1 MTILEELTQYCNDR
15 ISGKEVA
22 CKKEKWACQR
32 FLNDVN
38 KQNTEKFPFEWLEDE
53 AQKIVDW
60 FALLRHSK
68 GVLEKQPIILNTWGK
83 LCLCNIYGWYHITT
97 GYRRFRKAF
106 IEVARK
112 NMKSQ
117 MMAGVALYEISAFGV
132 NASEG
137 FCLGTKMKQS
147 RIVFKEAK
155 LMLNNGSPLKC
166 KFKVSRDSIQHLKS
180 DSILVPVSKEEGK
193 DGDGSNPQFGGI
205 DEYHQHAT
213 DEMYSVMATGMKA
226 RPEPLLM
233 IITTA
238 GKDLSCPCYTQ
249 EYKYCSD
256 IINPDI
262 DMDNDT
268 YLVIILELDE
278 DDEISDE
285 DNWKKANPIV
295 MTYPVGITSMREDYK
310 IAKEIP
316 EKMVDF
322 KTKNLNIWLQQKA
335 NGYMDMSKWSKCSAS
350 KINPFPNVMGLKV
363 TAGLDLSAVI
373 DLTSLSFEIELP
385 DGRKAAMSHSFLA
398 EDTLAKKIQTDKV
411 PYGLWVEQGWI
422 TKTPGA
428 VVDYT
433 YILKYM
439 EDIYIKYNWSKG
451 EVCFDRALACWL
463 MQELE
468 KKGFIPVEVPQGM
481 LSLGEPTKN
490 FRALV
495 YSDKVI
501 HEKNP
506 VLTWAIGNAVT
517 RPDTNENIML
527 DKSKSTERI
536 DPIASLINAHFRA
549 ISQKSTIDLNKHILS
564 KGFSF

>member
-1 MTILEELTQYCNDR
+1 MSILEELTEYCNDR
-15 ISGKEVA
+15 ITGKRIA
-22 CKKEKWACQR
+22 CKKEIYACQR
-32 FLNDVN
+32 FLRDVEN
-38 KQNTEKFPFEWLEDE
+38 QNTGKFPYEWLEDE

-68 GVLEKQPIILNTWGK
+68 GVLEKQPIILNTWQK
-83 LCLCNIYGWYHITT
+83 LCLCNIYGWYHIKT

-112 NMKSQ
+112 NTKSQ

-147 RIVFKEAK
+147 RIVFKEAN
-155 LMLNNGSPLKC
+155 LMLKNSPLKC
-166 KFKVSRDSIQHLKS
+166 KFKISRDSIQHVRS
-180 DSILVPVSKEEGK
+180 DSELVPVSKEEGK
-193 DGDGSNPQFGGI
+193 DGDGSNPQFACI
-205 DEYHQHAT
+205 DEYHQHPT
-213 DEMYSVMATGMKA
+213 DEMYSVMVTGMKA

-238 GKDLSCPCYTQ
+238 GKDLSYPCFTQ
-249 EYKYCSD
+249 EYKYCSN
-256 IINPDI
+256 IIDPYI
-262 DMDNDT
+262 DMDNET
-268 YLVIILELDE
+268 YFVLICELDE
-278 DDEISDE
+278 KDEISNE
-285 DNWKKANPIV
+285 ENWKKANPVV
-295 MTYPVGITSMREDYK
+295 MTYDVGITSMREDYK
-310 IAKEIP
+310 IAKDIP
-316 EKMVDF
+316 EKMPDF

-335 NGYMDMSKWSKCSAS
+335 NGYMDMSKWSKCSIS
-350 KINPFPNVMGLKV
+350 KENPFPDVTGLKV
-363 TAGLDLSAVI
+363 IGGLDLSAVI
-373 DLTSLSFEIELP
+373 DLTSVSFEVELP
-385 DGRKAAMSHSFLA
+385 DGRKAVMSHSFLA
-398 EDTLAKKIQTDKV
+398 EDTLTQKIQTDKV

-428 VVDYT
+428 VVDYA

-439 EDIYIKYNWSKG
+439 EDIYAKYKWTKG

-463 MQELE
+463 VQELE
-468 KKGFIPVEVPQGM
+468 KKGFIPIDVPQGM

-490 FRALV
+490 FRALA
-495 YSDKVI
+495 YSGKVI

-517 RPDTNENIML
+517 KTDPNENIML

-536 DPIASLINAHFRA
+536 DPIASLINAHFRG
-549 ISQKSTIDLNKHILS
+549 IITSIVHEDVFYSPNI
-564 KGFSF
+564 